1 MSRGPAILFVLV
13 VAVSAAAGA
22 ALALGNSA
30 DPMDADFHRL
40 VGGPATI
47 DRDVDEGTI
56 P

>member
-13 VAVSAAAGA
+13 AALSAAAGA
-22 ALALGNSA
+22 ALAFGNSP
-30 DPMDADFHRL
+30 DPKDADFHRL
-40 VGGPATI
+40 VGGPATV